1 MTSNTQESQLAGDRT
16 ATKSSLRLEWI
27 YGYRSANC
35 QRNIHLTSNMILLVH
50 VFIPIKQL
58 LQLVKWVKMHKSV
71 FEISKKLA
79 SVGID
84 HENTIKIWNWNR
96 GKILATVAGHS
107 QRVFDICYPDNYVIT
122 CGVKHIRF
130 WTLLGNTLE
139 YKEGKLEAQTLLYI
153 GYFPSL
159 DIKNSII
166 STDDNSLCFTGAING
181 DLYVWKKIKSIKL
194 FLEFIHLFSPIPS
207 IRSLAFSMNEN
218 QIAVD
223 YENGYIE
230 IY

>member
-1 MTSNTQESQLAGDRT
+1 MTSNIQESQLAGDRT

-84 HENTIKIWNWNR
+84 HENTIKIWNWN
-96 GKILATVAGHS
+96 LVS
-107 QRVFDICYPDNYVIT
+107 VC
-122 CGVKHIRF
+122 
-130 WTLLGNTLE
+130 
-139 YKEGKLEAQTLLYI
+139 
-153 GYFPSL
+153 
-159 DIKNSII
+159 SIA
-166 STDDNSLCFTGAING
+166 S
-181 DLYVWKKIKSIKL
+181 
-194 FLEFIHLFSPIPS
+194 
-207 IRSLAFSMNEN
+207 R
-218 QIAVD
+218 
-223 YENGYIE
+223 NGYCVVGTRDSE
-230 IY
+230 IYGFELNKKKNPESFIQGHHDNCLYALACHPRENIFATGGDDCIL